1 MTDVESGFKVV
12 NADNSKLNQLRRN
25 NDTIDCG
32 AEKVLE
38 SLDLFCEDLED
49 KYQYEGNVS
58 YKNMFKALRCVI
70 KSAYESKGV
79 RDAII
84 TGIIQETTS
93 LKDNKKEVVQKKV
106 KETPRADFNEEEVRE
121 YAANHTLTECAKHF
135 NCTRTQIKNYV
146 AWHNIEYVKEESGRK
161 SSINEEALREVA
173 SDMTVRELAALFKT
187 TKACMNMYLKRHG
200 IQCKKG
206 V

>member
-1 MTDVESGFKVV
+1 MTDVENGFKVV

-25 NDTIDCG
+25 NNTIDCG

-49 KYQYEGNVS
+49 KYKYEGNVS
-58 YKNMFKALRCVI
+58 YRNMFKALRCVI

-84 TGIIQETTS
+84 TGIIQETSS
-93 LKDNKKEVVQKKV
+93 LQDSKAEVEQ
-106 KETPRADFNEEEVRE
+106 KETKKLSKTELDEDSVRE
-121 YAANHTLTECAKHF
+121 YAAEHTLTECAEYF
-135 NCTRTQIKNYV
+135 DCTRERIKNFV
-146 AWHNIEYVKEESGRK
+146 LWHKIEYVHAKAGK
-161 SSINEEALREVA
+161 KPSINETALKAVA
-173 SDMTVRELAALFKT
+173 SDMTVKQLAALFKT